1 MKGFRKSLVFSEKLG
16 VLFKYGIDFILKFI
30 DLFALGFEDGIFL
43 FQESEIGSEKFLN
56 SVGMFI
62 KFRNDGFTPGT
73 SLLAFRL
80 FLTLDSVEARNV
92 ASLSHE

>member
-1 MKGFRKSLVFSEKLG
+1 MKGFGKSLILSEKLW
-16 VLFKYGIDFILKFI
+16 VLFEYGIDFILKFV

-43 FQESEIGSEKFLN
+43 FQESEIGSEKFLD
-56 SVGMFI
+56 SIGMFI

-73 SLLAFRL
+73 SFLAFRL